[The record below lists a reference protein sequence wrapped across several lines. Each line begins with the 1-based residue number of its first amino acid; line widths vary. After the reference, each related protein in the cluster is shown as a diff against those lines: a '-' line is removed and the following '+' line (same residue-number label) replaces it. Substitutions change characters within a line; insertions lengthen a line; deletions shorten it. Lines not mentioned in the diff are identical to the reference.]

1 MIVAADVKGVVNQE
15 SRRESAD
22 FTMLKQTVKRFS
34 VVRAVVVGD
43 LVADQYIY
51 GQTERIS
58 REAPVLIVRH
68 EREEVQLGGAANVAA
83 NVAALGAK
91 VTVVGGVGR
100 DSQGDALK
108 RLFTKAGIR
117 LRQAIAPVTET
128 KTRVLAGGLST
139 TRQQMI
145 RIDRGAVEPLPER
158 VRKNLAAQVR
168 LAFTK
173 CDVAIVSD
181 YGAGVICEE
190 TRAELLKF
198 ARTGLLCVD
207 SRFALKSMKGATLC
221 KPNEPE
227 LQALTSL
234 PVGNDAEFTR
244 AAKRALSMLSCE
256 TLLVTRGRKGL
267 ALFQKSG
274 APLALPV
281 HGPPEAVDVTGAGD
295 TVIAAYAVAIGAG
308 ASPGDAARLANVAGG
323 LSVQKLGTATVSRAE
338 LLSALEHV

>member
-1 MIVAADVKGVVNQE
+1 LQK
-15 SRRESAD
+15 SRRESAI

-34 VVRAVVVGD
+34 AVRAVVVGD

-100 DSQGDALK
+100 DAPGEALK
-108 RLFTKAGIR
+108 GLFLKAGIR
-117 LRQAIAPVTET
+117 LRQVVAPTTET

-145 RIDRGAVEPLPER
+145 RIDRGAVEPLPEK
-158 VRKNLAAQVR
+158 VRRSLGAQVR
-168 LAFTK
+168 AALKT

-181 YGAGVICEE
+181 YGAGVICDE
-190 TRAELLKF
+190 TRHELLKF
-198 ARTGLLCVD
+198 ARSGLLCVD
-207 SRFALKSMKGATLC
+207 SRFALRSLKGATLC

-227 LQALTSL
+227 LQALTQL
-234 PVGNDAEFTR
+234 PVGSDAEFVR
-244 AAKRALSMLSCE
+244 AAKRALSILDCE
-256 TLLVTRGRKGL
+256 TLLVTRGRKGM

-274 APLALPV
+274 APLELPV
-281 HGPPEAVDVTGAGD
+281 YGPPEAVDVTGAGD

-308 ASPGDAARLANVAGG
+308 ASAGDAARLANVAGG
-323 LSVQKLGTATVSRAE
+323 LKVQKLGTATVSRSE
-338 LLSALEHV
+338 LLSALDHA